1 VLPTVARWF
10 VLDAREAVDNFIQVQ
25 AAQRGITHYFL
36 VWIFYVVGY
45 RGVL

>member
-1 VLPTVARWF
+1 
-10 VLDAREAVDNFIQVQ
+10 
-25 AAQRGITHYFL
+25 